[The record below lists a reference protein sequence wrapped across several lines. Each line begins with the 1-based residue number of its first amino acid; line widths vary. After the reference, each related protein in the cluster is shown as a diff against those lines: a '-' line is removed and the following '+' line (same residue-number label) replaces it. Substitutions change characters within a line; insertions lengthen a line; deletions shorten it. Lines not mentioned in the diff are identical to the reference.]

1 MEEERAKMKRDKS
14 GQAEQNDEVK
24 RLKEL
29 LAKEDDRR
37 SKEQADLRKIND
49 ENIAK
54 IVKLQK
60 SLEEEKSRGNATA
73 NEKSEIEAQIR
84 KSKER
89 AESLEQ
95 ERSVEREKNERKE
108 QDLEVKIKAA
118 EAAKR
123 SSDKK
128 ASDFDQTVAGL
139 KKKIEVL
146 SRENSPAKVNAVL
159 DEPEQPQ
166 IEEDAQKGQEP
177 QYVAI
182 KLESRRQATYNRMR
196 SKAKPRKDT
205 GFEDD

>member
-1 MEEERAKMKRDKS
+1 MKRDKP

-24 RLKEL
+24 RLKEM

-54 IVKLQK
+54 IVQLQK
-60 SLEEEKSRGNATA
+60 SLEEEKSRGSATA

-128 ASDFDQTVAGL
+128 ASEFD
-139 KKKIEVL
+139 
-146 SRENSPAKVNAVL
+146 
-159 DEPEQPQ
+159 
-166 IEEDAQKGQEP
+166 
-177 QYVAI
+177 
-182 KLESRRQATYNRMR
+182 
-196 SKAKPRKDT
+196 
-205 GFEDD
+205 